1 MAEVVRRGGAR
12 GGSARRRI
20 LDAALKRYYAD
31 GIAATG
37 IDTVTA
43 EAGVAKMSLYNNF
56 ASKAALVEATLEARH
71 TEWLA
76 LYARRAARA
85 GDPITRVL
93 AVFDAYADQAALATD
108 GFRGCGLLNAAGEL
122 PAGHAGRAVVR
133 RHEEEVEGILA
144 AGLRELTERSR
155 AERLAVHLSLLVE
168 GAMVRSGLRG
178 DRTRLRDAR
187 TIAVD
192 LLTSL

>member
-1 MAEVVRRGGAR
+1 MQETPRNTGRRT
-12 GGSARRRI
+12 GSARRRI
-20 LDAALKRYYAD
+20 LDAAARRFYAD

-56 ASKAALVEATLEARH
+56 ASKSALVEAVLEARH

-76 LYARRAARA
+76 LYARRSRRAA
-85 GDPITRVL
+85 DPITRVL
-93 AVFDAYADQAALATD
+93 AVFDAYADQAALVVD

-122 PAGHAGRAVVR
+122 PAGDAAREVVR

-155 AERLAVHLSLLVE
+155 ADRLATHLSLLVE

-178 DRTRLRDAR
+178 DRARLRDAR
-187 TIAVD
+187 NIAVD
-192 LLTSL
+192 LLTAL